1 MAQIQPSKPGRKA
14 VRYGVP
20 VAVAGVAAATIGLVP
35 ALADTGDPELP
46 EITAEELVKKMA
58 TSDVK
63 HMSGTVKINTDL
75 GLPVL
80 PGSGGGSGGEG
91 PFGGGDEQRGGEG
104 DKEGEKEGSGA
115 DPRKKLMELASGEH
129 TLRVATDGADKH
141 RVSIVEQAAEYSL
154 IHNGQDIWAYDSGSN
169 SALHAE
175 TPKGAGKGG
184 QHKVPEGL
192 VDLTPEKAADQA
204 LKAVGKT
211 TSVSVDGTAKVAGR
225 DAHQL
230 VLKPKDGADSTVESV
245 RIAVDADNGAPLKFA
260 LMPKGGDK
268 AAVDIAY
275 KNVDFGNPDA
285 DSFEFKAP
293 KGTKLTEKKLDGKAG
308 KESGKKT
315 EKPDLSGFNVLGD
328 GWSTV
333 AEIPL
338 PGNVPGVKVPGDKE
352 GAGSDQ
358 LKRLVDSF
366 TDEAK
371 GDFGTGRVFE
381 TRLVNALITDDGKV
395 FAGAV
400 TKDGLV
406 KAADE
411 AAK

>member
-46 EITAEELVKKMA
+46 EITAEELVTKMA
-58 TSDVK
+58 KSDVK

-91 PFGGGDEQRGGEG
+91 PFGGDDAQRGGEG
-104 DKEGEKEGSGA
+104 DKGGEQEGPGA
-115 DPRKKLMELASGEH
+115 DPRKKLMELASGGH
-129 TLRVATDGADKH
+129 TLRVATDGPDKQ
-141 RVSIVEQAAEYSL
+141 RVSVVEQAAEYSF
-154 IHNGQDIWAYDSGSN
+154 IHNGQDIWAYDSDSN
-169 SALHAE
+169 SAFHAE

-184 QHKVPEGL
+184 QHKAHEGMA
-192 VDLTPEKAADQA
+192 DLTPEKAADQA

-225 DAHQL
+225 DAYQL

-245 RIAVDADNGAPLKFA
+245 RIAVDADNGTPLKFS
-260 LMPKGGDK
+260 LMPKDGDK
-268 AAVDIAY
+268 AAIDIAY
-275 KNVDFGNPDA
+275 KNVDFGKPDA

-293 KGTKLTEKKLDGKAG
+293 KGAKLTEKKLDGRTEKKA
-308 KESGKKT
+308 
-315 EKPDLSGFNVLGD
+315 EKPDLSGFDILGD

-333 AEIPL
+333 AEMQ
-338 PGNVPGVKVPGDKE
+338 VPGGMPGAKIPGDKE
-352 GAGSDQ
+352 GAGADQ
-358 LKRLVDSF
+358 LKRLMDSF
-366 TDEAK
+366 TDEVK

-406 KAADE
+406 KAADK